1 MLTYLEIKYGVLFLY
16 FLSSEWGDNNQLITP
31 NWRGYLSGKIRL
43 PDLAI
48 IVELIKALFPHFSFS
63 WIKRGL
69 SFVKFP
75 FNCNKIGALKFT
87 KILMIS
93 FNYLCN
99 FGESTEEGGVHFNFN
114 TMTNFSNITH
124 PFLLVAGGVP
134 STTIPSWRMA
144 YISSGTNRGCG
155 TSGKRCG
162 TVPSGYCE
170 QA

>member
-1 MLTYLEIKYGVLFLY
+1 
-16 FLSSEWGDNNQLITP
+16 
-31 NWRGYLSGKIRL
+31 
-43 PDLAI
+43 
-48 IVELIKALFPHFSFS
+48 
-63 WIKRGL
+63 
-69 SFVKFP
+69 
-75 FNCNKIGALKFT
+75 
-87 KILMIS
+87 MIS

-155 TSGKRCG
+155 TSGKGCIR
-162 TVPSGYCE
+162 TIHERSEYRVFRPSVDPPHTRSEKPYMLERERVYCHYFLRLDNHPVGWPLLYKTPLGMFCL
-170 QA
+170 